1 MDGLLAESPPTQD
14 EGKVTL
20 IVRRCPNADADISSE
35 SGALS
40 DSLADM
46 VLVENTSESSP
57 AHFTARR
64 EVLSASSSYFR
75 SLFSHFKEAK
85 QESVIV
91 YWDPTIFA
99 KVLSFLCGEDL
110 DMGFR
115 EVLPM
120 IQVSRTTIYAHL
132 LVELVCIF
140 S

>member
-1 MDGLLAESPPTQD
+1 MDGLLAESPPTPD

-20 IVRRCPNADADISSE
+20 IVRRCPKVDADILSE

-40 DSLADM
+40 DSLADL
-46 VLVENTSESSP
+46 VLVENTSESTP

-91 YWDPTIFA
+91 YWDPSIFA

-115 EVLPM
+115 EILPM